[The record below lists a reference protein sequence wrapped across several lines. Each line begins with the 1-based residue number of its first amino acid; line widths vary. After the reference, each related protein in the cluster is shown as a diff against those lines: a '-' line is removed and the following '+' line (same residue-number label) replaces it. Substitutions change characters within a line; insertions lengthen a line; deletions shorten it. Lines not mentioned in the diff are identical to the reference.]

1 MIMNILKKGCQGR
14 QVAELQEWLKKLGY
28 PIRPDGIFGQQTYIA
43 VCRLQQ
49 KAGLA
54 ADGIVG
60 KNTWNIVTGSRTKS
74 VTPVEKTPLQDKTGK
89 LDYAE
94 TARLLGVEEAAVR
107 AVSEVESG
115 GRSGFLPDGRP
126 MILFE
131 GHIFWRELKKR
142 GIDPEQYKDEY
153 EDVLFQKWD
162 RASYKGGAAEHNR
175 LRKAATI
182 NEEAALCSA
191 SWGMFQI
198 MGFNHKACGYDTV
211 QEYVENIK
219 SGSNSHLLGF
229 ARFLKNSGIDKD
241 LRNLD
246 WAGFAEKYN
255 GPGYKQ
261 NRYDEKLQNA
271 YLKYKKLLSTS

>member
-1 MIMNILKKGCQGR
+1 MNILKKGCQGR